1 MVAKSEKSAV
11 KNSGKPKTPA
21 ASSMLSMDTINEL
34 NDNIDITGTEAMP
47 KIVTI
52 TLKSDEATMCCFFF
66 V

>member
-1 MVAKSEKSAV
+1 MVAKSEKSAG
-11 KNSGKPKTPA
+11 NSSGKPKTPA

-52 TLKSDEATMCCFFF
+52 TLKSGEATMCCFFF